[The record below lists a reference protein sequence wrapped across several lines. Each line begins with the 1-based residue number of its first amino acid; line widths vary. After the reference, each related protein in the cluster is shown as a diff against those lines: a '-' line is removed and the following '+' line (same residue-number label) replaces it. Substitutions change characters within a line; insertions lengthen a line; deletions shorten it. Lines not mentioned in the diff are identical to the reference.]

1 MAYRFLRFPNGKS
14 KAVTLS
20 YDDGSSFDQTMV
32 DILNRYGIKCTLNL
46 NSFRL
51 NTEGALTVAQIEKM
65 LEQGHEVA
73 VHGANHYASG
83 LVRPA
88 EGIRDVLHCREALE
102 TTFGRII
109 RGMAYADSGINRFID
124 GNNYETV
131 RNYLNQL
138 GIVYSRTLGKDNDSF
153 ELPTDWYAWM
163 PTAHHASPN
172 LMELIDKFLALD
184 NNTGYTAMRYPRL
197 FYLWGHGYEFHYSNN
212 WDLLE
217 SICAKLSGK
226 DDIWYATNIEIYD
239 YVMAYQSLHWSA
251 DSKRVYN
258 PTLFTLWFSI
268 DDSMYT
274 IAPGET
280 LVIE

>member
-46 NSFRL
+46 NSCRL
-51 NTEGALTVAQIEKM
+51 DTEDALTVAQIEKM

-109 RGMAYADSGINRFID
+109 RGMAYPDSGINRFID

-131 RNYLNQL
+131 RNYLSSWALSIPVLSAKIMTVLNYPPT
-138 GIVYSRTLGKDNDSF
+138 GMPGC
-153 ELPTDWYAWM
+153 LPHTM
-163 PTAHHASPN
+163 P
-172 LMELIDKFLALD
+172 
-184 NNTGYTAMRYPRL
+184 
-197 FYLWGHGYEFHYSNN
+197 
-212 WDLLE
+212 
-217 SICAKLSGK
+217 
-226 DDIWYATNIEIYD
+226 
-239 YVMAYQSLHWSA
+239 
-251 DSKRVYN
+251 
-258 PTLFTLWFSI
+258 
-268 DDSMYT
+268 
-274 IAPGET
+274 AP
-280 LVIE
+280 I

>member
-46 NSFRL
+46 NSWRL
-51 NTEGALTVAQIEKM
+51 DAEDSLSVAQIKKM

-73 VHGANHYASG
+73 VHGAKHYACG
-83 LVRPA
+83 LVRPV

-102 TTFGRII
+102 ATFGRII
-109 RGMAYADSGINRFID
+109 RGMAYPDSGINQFID
-124 GNNYETV
+124 GNNYETI
-131 RNYLNQL
+131 RNYLQQL
-138 GIVYSRTLGKDNDSF
+138 GIVYSRTLGKDNDDF
-153 ELPTDWYAWM
+153 DMPTDWFSWM
-163 PTAHHASPN
+163 PTAHHANPN
-172 LMELIDKFLALD
+172 LMEYIDKFLTLD
-184 NNTGYTAMRYPRL
+184 PNTGYVARRNPRL
-197 FYLWGHGYEFHYSNN
+197 FYLWGHGYEFHYNQN

-217 SICAKLSGK
+217 SICAKLGGHE
-226 DDIWYATNIEIYD
+226 DIWYATNIEIYEYD
-239 YVMAYQSLHWSA
+239 TAYQSLIWSA

-258 PTLFTLWFSI
+258 PTLYTLWFAI
-268 DDSMYT
+268 GDDQYS

-280 LVIE
+280 LLIP